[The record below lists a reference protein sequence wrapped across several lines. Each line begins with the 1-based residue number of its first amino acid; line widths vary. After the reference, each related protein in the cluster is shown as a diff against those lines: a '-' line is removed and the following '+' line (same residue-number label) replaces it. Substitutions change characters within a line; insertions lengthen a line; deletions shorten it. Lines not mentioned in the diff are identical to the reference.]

1 MFGIKAFA
9 CSIAAILALGQY
21 TPAQAQERSVAVEG
35 ELAVNIEV
43 SDTTM
48 SIRAKL
54 PEATK
59 ALVLTFH
66 SDRNDKIARFT
77 DVSPHNPKPERTS
90 FDWELWYPVVDI
102 MPTPGLEGVLSFDL
116 ASDGVFSFNGKFHP
130 RQALVS
136 EAVIPA
142 NQLEHWA
149 NELVIEPKDNAVADF
164 SLRRTFQSPATNF
177 YHTEALLTQDWA
189 GRVTI
194 SAISEAGGESRAVAQ
209 VVYKPEALAQPA
221 YADPLDLQRL
231 SQALD
236 GVVGYTLRSRNLN
249 PASPT
254 DGGGFLIYDFDA
266 RAYFKPDWIWPN
278 GIAMKMLLGASE
290 LGGLSADHSPVLL
303 RDAAHKMGE
312 MSLEWAVDDPAHPAY
327 ALTTSRYK
335 VNAAGF
341 GETDGFVEYIN
352 PADALFLAGYG
363 WMPIY
368 EATGDT
374 AFLDAT
380 QVMVRQTRKLVEG
393 FELVPMDYVEGSGW
407 TDQTLNEHGFGMLGI
422 SELYRVTK
430 DRQVYDIGIAYIDQ
444 VIGKL
449 GRDDGLWHRA
459 WDRKTGGVEIFNDRN
474 LSNVKGQGWAMIGL
488 MAAAD
493 MAPDGPY
500 LGHARKMADVI
511 IAAQLPEGHWANQY
525 FYSEEEFGASEKGTA
540 IWSYMLY
547 QLYAKT
553 GEEKYLV
560 SARKALQWLLDRQYW
575 GEDPN
580 ARGGIYERN
589 ANSGIVFRKWYPVTV
604 TYTASFFGAALVE
617 ELKLRKGAQE

>member
-1 MFGIKAFA
+1 MFGFKPLVCA
-9 CSIAAILALGQY
+9 IAALLAIGQHV
-21 TPAQAQERSVAVEG
+21 AADAQERTVAVEG
-35 ELAVNIEV
+35 ELAVSVAI
-43 SDTTM
+43 SGTTLA
-48 SIRAKL
+48 IKANL
-54 PEATK
+54 PEDAQT
-59 ALVLTFH
+59 LIIDFH

-77 DVSPHNPKPERTS
+77 DNSLRNPKPETAK
-90 FDWELWYPVVDI
+90 FGWELWYPVVDI
-102 MPTPGLEGVLSFDL
+102 MPTPGLEGALSLDV
-116 ASDGVFSFNGKFHP
+116 ATEGAFSFNGKFHP
-130 RQALVS
+130 KRALVA
-136 EAVIPA
+136 EAVIPTRE
-142 NQLEHWA
+142 LEHWA
-149 NELVIEPKDNAVADF
+149 NELLIEPKDNSVTSF
-164 SLRRTFQSPATNF
+164 SLRRTIQKPARNF
-177 YHTEALLTQDWA
+177 FHTEALLTQDWA
-189 GRVTI
+189 GRITI
-194 SAISEAGGESRAVAQ
+194 RTVSSAGKESRAIARVG
-209 VVYKPEALAQPA
+209 YRPEAASTPA
-221 YADPLDLQRL
+221 FADPLGTGRL
-231 SQALD
+231 LHALD

-254 DGGGFLIYDFDA
+254 DGGGFLIYDFEA
-266 RAYFKPDWIWPN
+266 RTYFKPDWIWPN
-278 GIAMKMLLGASE
+278 GIAMKLLLGASQID
-290 LGGLSADHSPVLL
+290 GLSPEHSPVLL

-335 VNAAGF
+335 VNASGF
-341 GETDGFVEYIN
+341 GDTDGFVEYIN

-363 WMPIY
+363 WIPLY
-368 EATGDT
+368 EATGDE
-374 AFLDAT
+374 AFLKAT
-380 QVMVRQTRKLVEG
+380 QLMARQTKELVEN
-393 FELVPMDYVEGSGW
+393 FDLVPMDYVEGSGW
-407 TDQTLNEHGFGMLGI
+407 TDQTLNEHGFGMLGL

-459 WDRKTGGVEIFNDRN
+459 WDRKTGGTEIFKDRN

-500 LGHARKMADVI
+500 LGQARKMADVI

-540 IWSYMLY
+540 IWSLMLY

-553 GEEKYLV
+553 GDDKYLV
-560 SARKALQWLLDRQYW
+560 SARKALRWLLDRQYW

-617 ELKLRKGAQE
+617 ELKLQRENHE